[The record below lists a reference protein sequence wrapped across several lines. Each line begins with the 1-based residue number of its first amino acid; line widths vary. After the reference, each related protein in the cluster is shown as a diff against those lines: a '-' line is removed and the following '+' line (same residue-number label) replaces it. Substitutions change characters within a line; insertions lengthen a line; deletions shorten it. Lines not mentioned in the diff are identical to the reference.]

1 MYDQFYD
8 LDDGFID
15 DEEVGIGCQDELC
28 NDLIKD
34 GEQSVVSESRKLE
47 RMQEGDEERIKR
59 QFRVYSPEEIS
70 KLMNDQPNDDDSWC
84 QTAETDM
91 KVGKKRDREELA

>member
-1 MYDQFYD
+1 MNAMYDQFYD

-15 DEEVGIGCQDELC
+15 DEEVSIGCQDELC

-59 QFRVYSPEEIS
+59 
-70 KLMNDQPNDDDSWC
+70 
-84 QTAETDM
+84 
-91 KVGKKRDREELA
+91 